1 MPETSKPWGR
11 GSFGQAAE
19 GTIRYPSCVASEI
32 LLPSLSFC
40 FVQVGMIPT
49 PQLEEIKQ
57 VCACE
62 RACVRVCGRVRA
74 HACVRVREKESEGER
89 ESAWHGV
96 SAYVC

>member
-57 VCACE
+57 VCACVYAGVCV
-62 RACVRVCGRVRA
+62 RTRACACVRKKAR
-74 HACVRVREKESEGER
+74 ESEKAPGTE
-89 ESAWHGV
+89 
-96 SAYVC
+96 